1 MFRQQVEI
9 VINLMEEVRGK
20 DTNLMVMGT
29 DMDMGRNLPIL
40 LALRVLLALKDLKD
54 LKVSKAYQ
62 V

>member
-29 DMDMGRNLPIL
+29 DMGMGRNLPIL
-40 LALRVLLALKDLKD
+40 LALRVLLALKDLK
-54 LKVSKAYQ
+54 VSKAYQ

>member
-1 MFRQQVEI
+1 MFGQQVEI
-9 VINLMEEVRGK
+9 VINLMEEVRGN

-29 DMDMGRNLPIL
+29 DMGMGRNLPIL
-40 LALRVLLALKDLKD
+40 LALRILLALKD

>member
-1 MFRQQVEI
+1 MFGQQVEI

-29 DMDMGRNLPIL
+29 DMGMGRNLPIL
-40 LALRVLLALKDLKD
+40 LALKD

>member
-1 MFRQQVEI
+1 
-9 VINLMEEVRGK
+9 MEEVRGK

-29 DMDMGRNLPIL
+29 DMGMGRNLPIL
-40 LALRVLLALKDLKD
+40 LALKALKALKDLKDLKD

>member
-29 DMDMGRNLPIL
+29 DMGMGRNLPIL
-40 LALRVLLALKDLKD
+40 LALKALKDLKD